1 MPPKKPSSTS
11 TYRPRYSADGDALPA
26 SPLLPKKKSWVRR
39 AIHVFTARALWDRIE
54 NAIRIAVVGTIPAAA
69 IVFCTY
75 RVDLSLWIS
84 QTNLISGALNA
95 ITGKETVGLQV
106 GYFGQFFRAA
116 CIWLPVI
123 MVEMV
128 LHLYEYTA
136 AWIFVYL
143 VANFLM
149 CCLMDGNTRKT
160 AMMLLTIA
168 TMNMLRK
175 NTDQVSQPA
184 RIGMEWL
191 LGGLLGAFGALLPW
205 PALSTKL
212 MEHRMTDSCQHI
224 AELLQQLTSCM
235 WTDTSLQRSINMAHV
250 RVKIRCLD
258 EAFDGVKS
266 HKDGTTQEWFLET
279 VSRRKLRGWKM
290 NLYTELYRNEDSIRR
305 VLEIIR
311 DRPYM
316 IDNAERAH
324 LFKDRIESPIEE
336 ISDVC
341 TLILQHID
349 KCHSRH
355 SVLKASELY
364 NRLEAAESN
373 LQAQFQ
379 LARAAY
385 VMSCTS
391 ATAAAAAASNAAGN
405 TMESSAVKSLE
416 EFIPLITFYVF
427 CVSQIC
433 RTLVRMRDAVHHSLA
448 ADQMDHTHRWCRRAR
463 EAQSSVWAL
472 TVSIFTET
480 QTRASNLVFRR
491 APEDIRHVIEAAK
504 TSSAML
510 AALGF
515 YAYMNTSTAFL
526 SGPTVIASIASTN
539 PAEAVILAVP
549 RLSGTLMGV
558 VLGFFVAQTATS
570 SVAIVAGLISLIFL
584 SRLAAQVKNI
594 GPSFSNA
601 AFVAVSQL
609 SVIPLTQD
617 ATMSRIQQTTF
628 AVFIYILITMLV
640 FPCRP
645 TALLREARA
654 KALRGVVEI
663 FRLNMDVVI
672 DTASAFA
679 QLCPSSPESNSNEP
693 IANHPNLGL
702 ANQTV
707 NFLDLGGSMAASFIE
722 YPREAFATIEKKI
735 KSVEGMIN
743 SCQTLMPFAA
753 DEPSLG
759 AIAYPSRA
767 CSEVHVALK
776 KSLGLLRTMLL
787 GVRLMR
793 ERKEIPSLPLLVVLR
808 RMVPCARDVSLESK
822 KFAGLMSAFIE
833 YGDPAVHDELLES
846 SHALSMLSGTL
857 HHMQSA
863 GILKA
868 VKQTMDQHEM
878 AESFNLSTA
887 QYPPVIAEEPSVIA
901 DDDDQHTAL
910 TSTVGSIMGGRGG
923 IAALRSEVLR
933 VINAE
938 GLHSFT
944 MADFD
949 TIAASA
955 AKMWIQDAPNA
966 PSTSVAARASPLQ
979 SQQYQYQGSF
989 ASVVDAASLD
999 ARQLSAQDAE
1009 AMHTMT
1015 FIVVL
1020 LAAELRKVLVGVEDL
1035 WPANWL
1041 PSDTGSPKK
1050 VSVINMRHS

>member
-1 MPPKKPSSTS
+1 MPAKKAIA
-11 TYRPRYSADGDALPA
+11 TYRPRYTADGDALPS
-26 SPLLPKKKSWVRR
+26 SPLLSQQQSWVHR
-39 AIHVFTARALWDRIE
+39 AIDMMTARALWDRIE

-69 IVFCTY
+69 IVFCTF
-75 RVDLSLWIS
+75 RSDGSLWIS

-95 ITGKETVGLQV
+95 IAGKETVGLQV
-106 GYFGQFFRAA
+106 AYFGQFFRAA
-116 CIWLPVI
+116 CIWLPVV
-123 MVEMV
+123 MVEMQ

-175 NTDQVSQPA
+175 DTDQVSQAA
-184 RIGMEWL
+184 RIGLEWL
-191 LGGLLGAFGALLPW
+191 LGGALGFFGAVLPW
-205 PALSTKL
+205 PALSTTL
-212 MEHRMTDSCQHI
+212 MDRRMSDCCQHVG
-224 AELLQQLTSCM
+224 ELLQQLTSCM
-235 WTDTSLQRSINMAHV
+235 WTDTTLQRSINIAHV

-266 HKDGTTQEWFLET
+266 HKEGMTQEWFMESA
-279 VSRRKLRGWKM
+279 SRRKLRGWKM
-290 NLYTELYRNEDSIRR
+290 NLYVELYRNEDSIRR

-311 DRPYM
+311 DRPYI
-316 IDNAERAH
+316 IDQAERAQ
-324 LFKDRIESPIEE
+324 LFKDRIEPPIKE
-336 ISDVC
+336 ISDTC
-341 TLILQHID
+341 TLILEHID
-349 KCHSRH
+349 TCHSRH
-355 SVLKASELY
+355 RVLRAADLFE
-364 NRLEAAESN
+364 RLQAAESN

-379 LARAAY
+379 LARTAY
-385 VMSCTS
+385 VLSCTS
-391 ATAAAAAASNAAGN
+391 AATAAAATSDAAGN
-405 TMESSAVKSLE
+405 TMENSAVKSLE

-448 ADQMDHTHRWCRRAR
+448 AEQMDSTHRWCRRTR
-463 EAQSSVWAL
+463 EASSSAWAL
-472 TVSIFTET
+472 FVSTFTET
-480 QTRASNLVFRR
+480 QTRACNLVVRR
-491 APEDIRHVIEAAK
+491 APEDVRHIIEAAK

-515 YAYMNTSTAFL
+515 YAYMDTNTAFL

-558 VLGFFVAQTATS
+558 VLGFFVAQTATT
-570 SVAIVAGLISLIFL
+570 SVARVAGLIALIFL

-617 ATMSRIQQTTF
+617 ATMNRIQQTTF

-640 FPCRP
+640 LPCRP
-645 TALLREARA
+645 TVLLREMRA
-654 KALRGVVEI
+654 KTLRGVVDI

-672 DTASAFA
+672 DTATAFA
-679 QLCPSSPESNSNEP
+679 QLCPNSPESCSNEP
-693 IANHPNLGL
+693 IASPNLGL

-722 YPREAFATIEKKI
+722 YPREAFADIEKKI
-735 KSVEGMIN
+735 KSVEGMIS

-753 DEPSLG
+753 DEPSLV

-793 ERKEIPSLPLLVVLR
+793 ERREIPSVPLLQVLR

-822 KFAGLMSAFIE
+822 KFSGLMSAFIE

-846 SHALSMLSGTL
+846 SHALSTLSGTL
-857 HHMQSA
+857 HHMQSI
-863 GILKA
+863 GILGA
-868 VKQTMDQHEM
+868 VKQTMDQQEM
-878 AESFNLSTA
+878 AESCNASTTR
-887 QYPPVIAEEPSVIA
+887 YPAALAEEPSMIC
-901 DDDDQHTAL
+901 DDDEHTTLA
-910 TSTVGSIMGGRGG
+910 STAGSIMGGRG

-938 GLHSFT
+938 GMHSFT
-944 MADFD
+944 VADFD

-955 AKMWIQDAPNA
+955 AKMWIQDAPTA
-966 PSTSVAARASPLQ
+966 PAGSPLMQ
-979 SQQYQYQGSF
+979 HFYQASF
-989 ASVVDAASLD
+989 ASAGDAASFD
-999 ARQLSAQDAE
+999 TRQLSAQDAE

-1020 LAAELRKVLVGVEDL
+1020 LAAEMRKVLVGIEDL

-1041 PSDTGSPKK
+1041 PKDTEHAASPKK
-1050 VSVINMRHS
+1050 VVAVGCGTRD